1 MASYGK
7 AVTGTAVMAR
17 SANEEKKKKQWG
29 RVQERG
35 KAGLPYLYGGGSA
48 GPEWTGGGFVGE
60 RERIFGR
67 AGNANL

>member
-1 MASYGK
+1 MQG
-7 AVTGTAVMAR
+7 
-17 SANEEKKKKQWG
+17 
-29 RVQERG
+29 RG
-35 KAGLPYLYGGGSA
+35 KEGLPYLYGGGSA